1 VRYLLLVLLLFVTA
15 CGKQLENPLNWP
27 VQEFTATDQAGKE
40 VNLEQLK
47 GKVWVADFIFTN
59 CTTVCSPMTAQMA
72 FLQKKLKDEGLDVSL
87 VSFSVDPERDTP
99 EAMIAYGE
107 NYNID
112 FSNWHFLTGYSN
124 EEIIRFSKESF
135 HSPVIFEPG
144 TDQVG
149 HVTSFFLVD
158 EKGVIVKKYPGI
170 EPTTLDQIIKDAS
183 VLVD

>member
-1 VRYLLLVLLLFVTA
+1 VRYLFLVLLLFVTA

-27 VQEFTATDQAGKE
+27 VQEFATIDQEGKE
-40 VNLEQLK
+40 VNVEQLK

-72 FLQKKLKDEGLDVSL
+72 FLQKKLKEEGLDVSL
-87 VSFSVDPERDTP
+87 VSFSVDPDRDTP
-99 EAMIAYGE
+99 EAMKAYGE
-107 NYNID
+107 NFDAD

-124 EEIIRFSKESF
+124 EEIISFSKESF
-135 HSPVIFEPG
+135 KSPIIFEPG

-158 EKGVIVKKYPGI
+158 DKGVVVRKYPGI
-170 EPTTLDQIIKDAS
+170 EPTTLDQIVKDAK
-183 VLVD
+183 LIVD

>member
-1 VRYLLLVLLLFVTA
+1 MKYLLFALLFFITA
-15 CGKQLENPLNWP
+15 CGKQIENPLNWP
-27 VQEFTATDQAGKE
+27 VQEFTSTDQEGTE
-40 VNLEQLK
+40 VALDQLK

-72 FLQKKLKDEGLDVSL
+72 FLQKKLKDEGLEVSL

-99 EAMIAYGE
+99 EAMKAYGE
-107 NYNID
+107 SFDAD

-135 HSPVIFEPG
+135 KSPVMFETG

-170 EPTTLDQIIKDAS
+170 EPTSLDKIVQDAKL
-183 VLVD
+183 LVN